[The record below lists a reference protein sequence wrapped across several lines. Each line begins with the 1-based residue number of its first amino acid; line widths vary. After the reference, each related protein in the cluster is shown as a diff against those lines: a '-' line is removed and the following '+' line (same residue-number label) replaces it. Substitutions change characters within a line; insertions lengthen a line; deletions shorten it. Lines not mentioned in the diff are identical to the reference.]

1 MPKKQT
7 TPLSSVAGAAPA
19 RIVKPAAPRVTSSK
33 HKKAVPSE
41 PVAITEEISMVAA
54 PLAVNAVAISG
65 ADPLEVISKL
75 AYGFWEA
82 RGRQEGQALADWVR
96 AEEEYR
102 QRLALV

>member
-7 TPLSSVAGAAPA
+7 TSQSSVAGAAPA
-19 RIVKPAAPRVTSSK
+19 RVAKPAAPRVTSSK
-33 HKKAVPSE
+33 HKKAAPSE
-41 PVAITEEISMVAA
+41 PVAIKEEITVVAT
-54 PLAVNAVAISG
+54 PVAVNAVAISG

-82 RGRQEGQALADWVR
+82 RGRQEGMALADWVR

-102 QRLALV
+102 RLLALA